1 MYACVDYAKISSKSQ
16 GVYKIYH
23 ISIDFRMNYLN
34 IYFLKNY

>member
-16 GVYKIYH
+16 GFYKIYH